1 MKFKYK
7 ILAINIILLS
17 VATAV
22 TGFFMVQKNFK
33 MTLNNQINYALEES
47 NFIQANIEIN
57 LLSNIYSSSEAIN
70 MLLYEILNNINDG
83 LSNDEVEFNV
93 YLNDEAVSYYSY
105 KDITFDIPVALADKT
120 EYGIK
125 YYSIEY
131 EDGLYN
137 IYTIYHLTLPNNN
150 KLSII
155 TKRNISD
162 VYELKNE
169 QINFYEIMLATVLII
184 SSIIMY
190 IICTLMTKP
199 LSTLAET
206 TEKFADGDFTTR
218 SIIRGTDEIAVLSE
232 KYNYMADSIEN
243 HIDELNDMVKRR
255 EQFVADFTHEIKTP
269 MTSIIGYADTIRS
282 KELSRQ
288 NQIMAADYIFSEG
301 KRLEE
306 MSIKLFDL
314 IYLNNNELTLIP
326 ISAAT
331 LGADIIKSVAPS
343 FNKAGITISSSFDDA
358 LLNGDTYL
366 LQSAFIKLLD
376 NARKA
381 TVQAEMSNVE
391 FTGTYDKGNNKYIF
405 KVKDYGIGIS
415 EENMKNIY
423 DEFFMVDKS
432 RSRRNGGAGLG
443 LSIVNVI
450 LKKHFAEINVSSKY
464 GEFTEF
470 TVVFKDASEVTHNE

>member
-17 VATAV
+17 IATAV
-22 TGFFMVQKNFK
+22 IGFFMVQRNFK
-33 MTLNNQINYALEES
+33 MTLNNQINYAIEES

-57 LLSNIYSSSEAIN
+57 LLNNVYSSASVIN
-70 MLLYEILNNINDG
+70 MLLYDILGNIDSG
-83 LSNDEVEFNV
+83 LSSDEVEFNV
-93 YLNDEAVSYYSY
+93 YLNDEPVSYYSY
-105 KDITFDIPVALADKT
+105 KGTFDIPTALSDET

-131 EDGLYN
+131 EDGMYF
-137 IYTIYHLTLPNNN
+137 IYTGYHLTLSNNN
-150 KLSII
+150 KLYII
-155 TKRNISD
+155 TKRDISD

-169 QINFYEIMLATVLII
+169 QINFYEIMLALVLII
-184 SSIIMY
+184 STIIMY

-199 LSTLAET
+199 LSKLAET
-206 TEKFADGDFTTR
+206 SEKFAKGDFTAR
-218 SIIRGTDEIAVLSE
+218 SEVKGTDEIAVLSD

-243 HIDELNDMVKRR
+243 HIEELNDMVKRR

-314 IYLNNNELTLIP
+314 IYLNNNELTLTP
-326 ISAAT
+326 ISTAS
-331 LGADIIKSVAPS
+331 LGADIIKSVKPS
-343 FNKAGITISSSFDDA
+343 FDNAKLKISSLFDEA
-358 LLNGDTYL
+358 TINGDSYL
-366 LQSAFIKLLD
+366 LQSAFINLLD

-381 TVQAEMSNVE
+381 TIEAGRSDVE
-391 FTGTYDKGNNKYIF
+391 FIGVYDKENGKYIF
-405 KVKDYGIGIS
+405 KVKDYGVGIS
-415 EENMKNIY
+415 EENIKNIY

-432 RSRRNGGAGLG
+432 RSRSSGGAGLG
-443 LSIVNVI
+443 LSIVSVI
-450 LKKHFAEINVSSKY
+450 LKKHFAEINVSSSY

-470 TVVFKDASEVTHNE
+470 TVVFSNVREVTQNE